1 MAQPNALQLM
11 GLGGRMQ
18 AVEVLEDPAVAL
30 GPGDK
35 PADATEYEQLVYK
48 NKDDCHL
55 GCSNGVL
62 GGVTIA
68 PASPLV
74 ISGVPTSPFKPK
86 NVMIPSYQQIDLF
99 IQQVTIGPFNAIE
112 GDGVPAASHS
122 EVSLTQFVSWPTI
135 QANSPI
141 RFQMYNADPVNPKI
155 RLAIDVRGIRLR
167 Q

>member
-1 MAQPNALQLM
+1 
-11 GLGGRMQ
+11 MQ
-18 AVEVLEDPAVAL
+18 AVEILEDPAVAVNR
-30 GPGDK
+30 
-35 PADATEYEQLVYK
+35 ATAETDATEYEQLVYK

-55 GCSNGVL
+55 GCSNQVL
-62 GGVTIA
+62 GGVTIPA
-68 PASPLV
+68 ASPLS
-74 ISGVPTSPFKPK
+74 IQGVPTSPFKPK

-141 RFQMYNADPVNPKI
+141 RFNMYNADPVNAKV